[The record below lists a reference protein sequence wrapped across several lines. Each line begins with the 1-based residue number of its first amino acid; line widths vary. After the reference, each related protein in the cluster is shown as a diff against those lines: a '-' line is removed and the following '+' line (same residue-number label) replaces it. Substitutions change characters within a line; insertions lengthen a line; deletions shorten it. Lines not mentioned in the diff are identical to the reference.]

1 VEKSEKNFS
10 GKYEQDADSVLEKKG
25 VELEHPSI
33 LLNLGDIAREVY
45 ENFYEKEDGKTK
57 AECQRIALDK
67 TFKHLSI
74 IKGEEWRDAYKK
86 NGYVL
91 MHSPIFS
98 EQFYL
103 ARDEQAFRKLN
114 KTQDLVVYMESE
126 LPRLK
131 GLTKDDIL
139 WIHRG
144 KKLKGKILK
153 EEPNE

>member
-1 VEKSEKNFS
+1 
-10 GKYEQDADSVLEKKG
+10 
-25 VELEHPSI
+25 
-33 LLNLGDIAREVY
+33 
-45 ENFYEKEDGKTK
+45 
-57 AECQRIALDK
+57 
-67 TFKHLSI
+67 
-74 IKGEEWRDAYKK
+74 
-86 NGYVL
+86 
-91 MHSPIFS
+91 MHSHIFS

-139 WIHRG
+139 WVHRG